1 LVPIGIYVKN
11 VIPDE
16 NPASSFKVDGFW
28 KITFQRF
35 SLLEGSVYT
44 GLVTF
49 ERFGY
54 FIWLTPTKL
63 PACEN
68 SGITNY

>member
-28 KITFQRF
+28 KITFKGFPFWKVQC
-35 SLLEGSVYT
+35 
-44 GLVTF
+44 
-49 ERFGY
+49 
-54 FIWLTPTKL
+54 TPDW
-63 PACEN
+63 
-68 SGITNY
+68 